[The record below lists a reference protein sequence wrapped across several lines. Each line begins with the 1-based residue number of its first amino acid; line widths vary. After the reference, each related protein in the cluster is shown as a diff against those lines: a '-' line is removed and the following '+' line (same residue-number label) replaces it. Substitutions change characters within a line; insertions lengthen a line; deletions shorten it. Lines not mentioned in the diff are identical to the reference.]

1 MSERVVLLGRC
12 KLWLL
17 LVTLGIILSLTACV
31 LQPTPATPTP
41 ASTVTPAFT
50 NTPSPTDT
58 PRLSALTESSFIEPV
73 RRHIFRD
80 LVALQDSGVGYEEAC
95 EEIAQWW
102 WLTVDAVKAIAVE
115 GIEKG
120 WLTPTP
126 EATPTLGP
134 PTATPTP
141 TLIAEEQL
149 AQSLHAP
156 WAAQDWEEVI
166 RLVEQ
171 ILAINPDYDDM
182 VQKLYAAHVNY
193 GRQLVAEDNLEEAKT
208 EFTRALDVKP
218 NGGEAIVELWILA
231 GRTPGPLIVPSPV
244 EATARPTRTVAPIP
258 TLTPAP
264 CPSPPVTT
272 VVPPPVQAQVVRV
285 IDGDT
290 IEVSIGGKLYKVRYI
305 GIDTPETGEWMA
317 PEATAKNEELVGG
330 KIVGLE
336 KDVSETDRYGRLL
349 RYVWVG
355 DLMVSA
361 ELVWLGC
368 AQVSTYPPDVKY
380 TDCFL
385 RLQRDAR
392 DAGRMCGLLS
402 TPPPPTQPP
411 PTAVCDCSGNIY
423 NCSDFS
429 THAEAQACYE
439 HCKSL
444 GRGDIHL
451 LDGDNDGIACESLL

>member
-1 MSERVVLLGRC
+1 MNERVVLLGRR

-17 LVTLGIILSLTACV
+17 LVTLGVILPLVACAPQ
-31 LQPTPATPTP
+31 LTPATPTP

-126 EATPTLGP
+126 EATPTPGS
-134 PTATPTP
+134 PTATPAP
-141 TLIAEEQL
+141 TLTVEEQL

-166 RLVEQ
+166 RLVKQ
-171 ILAINPDYDDM
+171 ILAINRDYDDM

-193 GRQLVAEDNLEEAKT
+193 GRQLAAGGRLEGAKW
-208 EFTRALDVKP
+208 EFIRALDVKP
-218 NGGEAIVELWILA
+218 DGGEAAVELWILA
-231 GRTPGPLIVPSPV
+231 GRPS
-244 EATARPTRTVAPIP
+244 RTVVPIPP
-258 TLTPAP
+258 TLTLTPT
-264 CPSPPVTT
+264 PPVTT
-272 VVPPPVQAQVVRV
+272 VVPPPDRAQVVRV

-290 IEVSIGGKLYKVRYI
+290 IEVNLAGKLYKVRYI
-305 GIDTPETGEWMA
+305 GIDTPETGEWMG

-330 KIVGLE
+330 KVVRLE

-355 DLMVSA
+355 DLMVNA
-361 ELVWLGC
+361 ELVRLGC

-380 TDCFL
+380 VDLFL
-385 RLQRDAR
+385 QLQREAR
-392 DAGRMCGLLS
+392 ETGQTCGLTP
-402 TPPPPTQPP
+402 TPPLPTQPSP
-411 PTAVCDCSGNIY
+411 SVCDCSGDIY

-439 HCKSL
+439 YCKSL
-444 GRGDIHL
+444 ERGDTHL
-451 LDGDNDGIACESLL
+451 LDGDDDGIACESLL